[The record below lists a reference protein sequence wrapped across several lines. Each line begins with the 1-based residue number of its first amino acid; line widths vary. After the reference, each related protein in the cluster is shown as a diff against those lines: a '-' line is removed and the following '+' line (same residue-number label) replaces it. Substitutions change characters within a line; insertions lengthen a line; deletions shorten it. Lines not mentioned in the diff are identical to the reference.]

1 MEVPNYLIRPCALVV
16 DGTDVG
22 RGWTIVGAASEVSL
36 AVEPVTALT
45 ALWVVFTVADTTRA
59 KTGVIYHG
67 LLHKFLLLL
76 STPASPSLSPIP
88 LRSRSQRPG
97 VVRSV

>member
-1 MEVPNYLIRPCALVV
+1 MAPTQFGSATVVLNHLIRPCGLVV

-22 RGWTIVGAASEVSL
+22 RGWTIVGAASELSL

-59 KTGVIYHG
+59 ETGVIAIG
-67 LLHKFLLLL
+67 LLHKSLLLV

-88 LRSRSQRPG
+88 LKS
-97 VVRSV
+97 